1 MDEHLTFPLHP
12 ALTPYV
18 SSMQGYRIGGCRPG
32 THIGVPSTALSCVF
46 DLAEPLRLTT
56 VDGQDVQHDVTL
68 AGLHTKPVQ
77 IHHDGHQHGVMV
89 SFTPLGARAL
99 FGVPAAALAD
109 AAISLD
115 DILGTVAGE
124 LVERMRDASGW
135 TALGILHHALL
146 SRLPESVPANI
157 GLDAWNVLQHNRSGT
172 IDHLAQY
179 SGWSERYLRAA
190 VRSELGHSA
199 GSLRRL
205 MRFQRSFAAAE
216 LGTLADVAA
225 AAGYADQ
232 AHLSREWR
240 RYLGMSPSEY
250 LTLAEFV
257 PA

>member
-1 MDEHLTFPLHP
+1 MRFALHT
-12 ALTPYV
+12 ALRPYV
-18 SSMQGYRIGGCRPG
+18 SSMDGYRIEGCRPG

-56 VDGQDVQHDVTL
+56 VDGHDVHHDVTL

-77 IHHDGHQHGVMV
+77 IHHDGHQHGIMV

-99 FGVPAAALAD
+99 FGVPAAAIAD

-115 DILGTVAGE
+115 DILGTAARE
-124 LVERMRDASGW
+124 LIERMRDAPGW
-135 TALGILHHALL
+135 TALSILHDGLL
-146 SRLPESVPANI
+146 RRVPNSTPANV
-157 GLDAWNVLQHNRSGT
+157 GLEAWNVLQNNHFQT
-172 IDHLAQY
+172 IGLLARY
-179 SGWSERYLRAA
+179 SGWSDRYLRAA
-190 VRSELGHSA
+190 VRSELGHTA

-205 MRFQRSFAAAE
+205 MRFQTSFAAAE

-240 RYLGMSPSEY
+240 RYLGISPSEY
-250 LTLAEFV
+250 LTLDEFV